1 MIFDKQDNA
10 VSLEAAIGFLLPPDE
25 QFTIPSAD
33 DSKRAFGGMLKFL
46 TRMYD
51 SENKDAK

>member
-1 MIFDKQDNA
+1 MIFDNQDNV

-25 QFTIPSAD
+25 QFTIPSAEE
-33 DSKRAFGGMLKFL
+33 SKRAFGGMFNFL
-46 TRMYD
+46 THMYG